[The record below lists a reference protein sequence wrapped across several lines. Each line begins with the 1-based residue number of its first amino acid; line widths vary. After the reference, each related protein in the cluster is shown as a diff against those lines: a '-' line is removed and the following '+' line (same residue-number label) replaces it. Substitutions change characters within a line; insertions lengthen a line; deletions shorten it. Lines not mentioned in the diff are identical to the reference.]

1 MLVSIIIIYFLPSCL
16 LLPLLPATPPATPL
30 SPYSCF
36 FLLFRHVLSNARILQ
51 ARHKLKSVVAISSD
65 A

>member
-30 SPYSCF
+30 FPYSCF
-36 FLLFRHVLSNARILQ
+36 FFVIPTYAAKRSHPAGAPQ
-51 ARHKLKSVVAISSD
+51 AEKRRGNTAF
-65 A
+65 

>member
-1 MLVSIIIIYFLPSCL
+1 MLVSIIIIYFLLSCL

-36 FLLFRHVLSNARILQ
+36 FLFRHVLSNARILQ